1 MAERKPASSPT
12 LPTAIDFDTAELA
25 LLISEGVRN
34 VQIRYMRNERRQSA
48 SGPTKDLVMGL
59 APAETPDLR
68 TAQLQYYFDSE
79 MLVASR
85 MTRTVSSG

>member
-1 MAERKPASSPT
+1 M
-12 LPTAIDFDTAELA
+12 
-25 LLISEGVRN
+25 
-34 VQIRYMRNERRQSA
+34 
-48 SGPTKDLVMGL
+48 GP